1 MHMIS
6 FYDFLLLFNG
16 PGPKLTAAVTRRVI
30 IALWCHAFFWAV
42 TPLIGWSKYDY
53 EPFGT
58 SCSIDWI
65 SRTVNNYSYM
75 LLTTIT
81 NYVIPIIIMVICYT
95 KIIRRSRKVDPLR
108 VEERDRSM
116 RVINKLDQ
124 LEIKIDNHVT
134 KMCVVMTCSFIIAWT
149 PYAVES
155 LWMSQST
162 VFVGP
167 ISSTLPTML
176 AKSSCM
182 MNPLIY
188 LTSSSTFRRDVVKLL
203 RRASRQRPI
212 LDDNIQAPTGDGNG
226 PRSSGRFYLK
236 NTKNAHGKSSCA
248 IYFDKKQIFIGDVSP
263 ENIEKD
269 SSLAQRDPDRI
280 SVRFSSFDASTSNR
294 EYQLNLPANQNL
306 DKPKVDLP
314 KNFEMNDNPGTSSDS
329 KQQSRM
335 TTSPIF
341 N

>member
-1 MHMIS
+1 MDVTKYRIRRP
-6 FYDFLLLFNG
+6 DIFN
-16 PGPKLTAAVTRRVI
+16 
-30 IALWCHAFFWAV
+30 
-42 TPLIGWSKYDY
+42 
-53 EPFGT
+53 
-58 SCSIDWI
+58 
-65 SRTVNNYSYM
+65 
-75 LLTTIT
+75 IT
-81 NYVIPIIIMVICYT
+81 NNACQIILYDEPADLSDFELNVQT
-95 KIIRRSRKVDPLR
+95 
-108 VEERDRSM
+108 
-116 RVINKLDQ
+116 
-124 LEIKIDNHVT
+124 
-134 KMCVVMTCSFIIAWT
+134 
-149 PYAVES
+149 
-155 LWMSQST
+155 
-162 VFVGP
+162 
-167 ISSTLPTML
+167 
-176 AKSSCM
+176 
-182 MNPLIY
+182 
-188 LTSSSTFRRDVVKLL
+188 DVVKLL

>member
-1 MHMIS
+1 MLFLFLNFTTVS
-6 FYDFLLLFNG
+6 TFFLYNLLLSHF
-16 PGPKLTAAVTRRVI
+16 
-30 IALWCHAFFWAV
+30 H
-42 TPLIGWSKYDY
+42 
-53 EPFGT
+53 
-58 SCSIDWI
+58 
-65 SRTVNNYSYM
+65 
-75 LLTTIT
+75 
-81 NYVIPIIIMVICYT
+81 
-95 KIIRRSRKVDPLR
+95 
-108 VEERDRSM
+108 
-116 RVINKLDQ
+116 Q
-124 LEIKIDNHVT
+124 
-134 KMCVVMTCSFIIAWT
+134 MCVVMTFSFIIAWT

-155 LWMSQST
+155 LWMSQSS

-167 ISSTLPTML
+167 VSSTLPTML

-203 RRASRQRPI
+203 RRASRRPT
-212 LDDNIQAPTGDGNG
+212 LDDNIQAPPGDGNG

-236 NTKNAHGKSSCA
+236 NTKNVHGKSSCA

-294 EYQLNLPANQNL
+294 EHQLNLPANQNL
-306 DKPKVDLP
+306 DKPEVDLP
-314 KNFEMNDNPGTSSDS
+314 KYFEMNDNPGTSSDS